1 MKEKN
6 KAILL
11 IIISALSF
19 AFMSTFVKLSG
30 DIPSIEKS
38 FFRNLVSCIVAFYI
52 IVKSGDSLFGKRENR
67 KYLLGRALFGTLG
80 IIANFYAIDRLILA
94 DANMLNKL
102 SPFFV
107 IIFSFIF
114 LKEKITPKQIMILC
128 VAFLGSLF
136 IIKPSFSLEVI
147 PAIIGVSSAVCAGAA
162 YTFVRFLGPREKG
175 PTIVFFFSF
184 FSIVSTLPFLIVDF
198 TPFTSIQLFYLLMA
212 GVAASVGQFALTA
225 AYKHAP
231 AKEISIYDY
240 TQIIFSAVIG
250 FVVFNQLPDK
260 YSFLG
265 YFLIL
270 GASAVMFIYNNR
282 LNIKAAKMQSDIT
295 KNQS

>member
-38 FFRNLVSCIVAFYI
+38 FFRNLVSCVVAFYI

-198 TPFTSIQLFYLLMA
+198 TPFTKIQLFYLLMA

-250 FVVFNQLPDK
+250 FVIFNQLPDK

-282 LNIKAAKMQSDIT
+282 LNIKAAKIQSDIT

>member
-198 TPFTSIQLFYLLMA
+198 TPFTKIQLFYLLMA

-250 FVVFNQLPDK
+250 FVIFNQLPDK

>member
-38 FFRNLVSCIVAFYI
+38 FFRNLVSCVVAFYI

-198 TPFTSIQLFYLLMA
+198 TPFTKIQLFYLLMA

-250 FVVFNQLPDK
+250 FVIFNQLPDK

-282 LNIKAAKMQSDIT
+282 LNIKAAKVQSDIT

>member
-38 FFRNLVSCIVAFYI
+38 FFRNLVSCVVAFYI

-198 TPFTSIQLFYLLMA
+198 TPFTKIQLFYLLMA

-250 FVVFNQLPDK
+250 FVIFNQLPDK